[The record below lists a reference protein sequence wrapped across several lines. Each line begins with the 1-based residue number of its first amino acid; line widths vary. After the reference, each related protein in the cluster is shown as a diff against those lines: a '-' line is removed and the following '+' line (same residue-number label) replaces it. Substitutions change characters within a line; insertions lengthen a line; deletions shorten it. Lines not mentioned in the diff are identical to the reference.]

1 MIPTGEKPKH
11 VESTLSTNTTQTKN
25 DSRGR
30 SAALERAYVH
40 DVYENCDEPTGALR
54 PSVSQFLSGLETGS
68 LVCDVGCGNGRYL
81 TANFPNIIPIGIDRC
96 QRLSKVAKGKGGEV
110 TICDNLELPFR
121 DDSFDAVISLAVVHH
136 FATTERRIL
145 ALRELSR
152 ILRVGGRVVIT
163 VWALEQRHRRFESQD
178 VLIPWQPPKNQ
189 SCSYCSDEDDDD
201 EFLPP
206 YHAYTEDSTNSS
218 RSAGDGDSSSLSSS
232 SPGESCY
239 SFVRKA
245 IQKLAGNR
253 RHPWFLD
260 SWNSKDTQK
269 DNSLDFEDAR
279 DLPIEL
285 RRLEDFEDLVE
296 PPIASAGLKSRS
308 LGCILNNNNPPSAR
322 QIVRSRSSVP
332 SLGGPT
338 TSSHD
343 FKNQENVA
351 SCPSSVNNS
360 STTNSCGTSL
370 SRRPKLIKQKQS
382 LCDEDYQLPDNPFYV
397 LDSSNSSL
405 ENSKQS
411 NSAESPPNSRLFLRK
426 QSSLNEELMAAN
438 RLREKERVRKR
449 IQKQTS
455 LNEAFLYRSVF
466 GRKLQVI
473 KEGFAT
479 KIKSSTGSLERV
491 TKIGLVKIIQNFTTA
506 TSQTTNENQP
516 RKNGYNLRHGVN
528 GCKTNQGNAHK
539 PSCSIYSEL
548 PSSQCNCV
556 NIAANVENEADPN
569 RRHSKESGSDSS
581 KDGSLQSDTSI
592 ESEDSFASVIFVP
605 KSEGNNQQ
613 QQQKLFQQQG
623 HNSSS
628 SNSSNGKLPTSPLIM
643 PCPPTP
649 AHSPAAANSVVTSP
663 PQAVASVEAVK
674 NILSPRTADIN
685 SRHFTFDKDHILR
698 QESILKQRRENILK
712 QKSEEEAQKIT
723 RQTIMNMPPIPKF
736 RKQPI
741 KHCYPIIRRSS
752 TQPNQPQAIQVPRY
766 MSLELYNPAT
776 DDLDSDSND
785 EDSQSSEGSIDSVI
799 DASKASDTCEKED
812 DIPLTSNKSGILE
825 DIIEKNEECSPMDPS
840 KHKEY
845 VDFAEKLS
853 AQLLKEMH
861 ENNNESRDNDDQHK
875 IKTELTALREELRE
889 RRLMLANLSTLP
901 SLQHSPNS
909 SSTSSL
915 SSQSKSYTIH
925 EEDEE
930 EDEEC
935 SSSSYPLNIYDHCK
949 VSKFQ
954 YKWNQRYN
962 LNPETAYLIQDDGD
976 SSVRDEDEGDVIL
989 EENEEE
995 EDEQD
1000 TVKNTVKSNSVDEVE
1015 KDSEEV
1021 VEPVERRES
1030 NSSLDSPSQSGGSTT
1045 HHRYYHVFREGELEA
1060 LINHHVNNLHIV
1072 SSFYER
1078 ASWCVV
1084 AEKVQVWTI

>member
-1 MIPTGEKPKH
+1 M
-11 VESTLSTNTTQTKN
+11 
-25 DSRGR
+25 
-30 SAALERAYVH
+30 
-40 DVYENCDEPTGALR
+40 
-54 PSVSQFLSGLETGS
+54 
-68 LVCDVGCGNGRYL
+68 
-81 TANFPNIIPIGIDRC
+81 
-96 QRLSKVAKGKGGEV
+96 
-110 TICDNLELPFR
+110 
-121 DDSFDAVISLAVVHH
+121 
-136 FATTERRIL
+136 
-145 ALRELSR
+145 
-152 ILRVGGRVVIT
+152 
-163 VWALEQRHRRFESQD
+163 
-178 VLIPWQPPKNQ
+178 
-189 SCSYCSDEDDDD
+189 
-201 EFLPP
+201 
-206 YHAYTEDSTNSS
+206 
-218 RSAGDGDSSSLSSS
+218 
-232 SPGESCY
+232 
-239 SFVRKA
+239 
-245 IQKLAGNR
+245 
-253 RHPWFLD
+253 
-260 SWNSKDTQK
+260 
-269 DNSLDFEDAR
+269 
-279 DLPIEL
+279 
-285 RRLEDFEDLVE
+285 
-296 PPIASAGLKSRS
+296 
-308 LGCILNNNNPPSAR
+308 
-322 QIVRSRSSVP
+322 RSRSSVP

-338 TSSHD
+338 ASSHD
-343 FKNQENVA
+343 SKGQDYVA
-351 SCPSSVNNS
+351 IPSSSSTTNNS
-360 STTNSCGTSL
+360 STTTSCVASL
-370 SRRPKLIKQKQS
+370 NRRPKLIKQKQS

-411 NSAESPPNSRLFLRK
+411 NSADSPTNSRLFLRK

-449 IQKQTS
+449 IHKQTS

-491 TKIGLVKIIQNFTTA
+491 TKIGLVKMIQNFTTA
-506 TSQTTNENQP
+506 GSQSTNEKQQ
-516 RKNGYNLRHGVN
+516 RKNGYNLGHAVN
-528 GCKTNQGNAHK
+528 GCKINQGYSHK
-539 PSCSIYSEL
+539 PSCSIFTKPY
-548 PSSQCNCV
+548 PSQCNCE
-556 NIAANVENEADPN
+556 IITATVENEADPN

-605 KSEGNNQQ
+605 KPEGNNQQ

-649 AHSPAAANSVVTSP
+649 AHSPAAAISVVTSP

-674 NILSPRTADIN
+674 NILSPRVADQH
-685 SRHFTFDKDHILR
+685 SRHFTFDKDHIIR
-698 QESILKQRRENILK
+698 QENILKQRRENILR

-752 TQPNQPQAIQVPRY
+752 SSPNQAQAIQVPRY

-785 EDSQSSEGSIDSVI
+785 EDSDQSSEDSIDSVI
-799 DASKASDTCEKED
+799 DASKASDTCEKEED
-812 DIPLTSNKSGILE
+812 PPLPSSKPGVLE
-825 DIIEKNEECSPMDPS
+825 DIIENNEECSPMDPS
-840 KHKEY
+840 KHKEC

-853 AQLLKEMH
+853 AQLMKELN
-861 ENNNESRDNDDQHK
+861 ENINETRDNADHDK

-889 RRLMLANLSTLP
+889 RRLMLANLSTQP

-915 SSQSKSYTIH
+915 SSQTKSYTIH

-930 EDEEC
+930 EEEEC
-935 SSSSYPLNIYDHCK
+935 SSSSYPLNVYDHCK

-954 YKWNQRYN
+954 YKLNQRCN

-976 SSVRDEDEGDVIL
+976 SSVRDEEEDLCEDVIL
-989 EENEEE
+989 EEDE
-995 EDEQD
+995 EDISQDEQE
-1000 TVKNTVKSNSVDEVE
+1000 TTKSVVKSNSADEIE
-1015 KDSEEV
+1015 KESEEV

>member
-1 MIPTGEKPKH
+1 M
-11 VESTLSTNTTQTKN
+11 
-25 DSRGR
+25 
-30 SAALERAYVH
+30 
-40 DVYENCDEPTGALR
+40 
-54 PSVSQFLSGLETGS
+54 
-68 LVCDVGCGNGRYL
+68 
-81 TANFPNIIPIGIDRC
+81 
-96 QRLSKVAKGKGGEV
+96 
-110 TICDNLELPFR
+110 
-121 DDSFDAVISLAVVHH
+121 
-136 FATTERRIL
+136 
-145 ALRELSR
+145 
-152 ILRVGGRVVIT
+152 
-163 VWALEQRHRRFESQD
+163 
-178 VLIPWQPPKNQ
+178 
-189 SCSYCSDEDDDD
+189 
-201 EFLPP
+201 
-206 YHAYTEDSTNSS
+206 
-218 RSAGDGDSSSLSSS
+218 
-232 SPGESCY
+232 
-239 SFVRKA
+239 
-245 IQKLAGNR
+245 
-253 RHPWFLD
+253 
-260 SWNSKDTQK
+260 
-269 DNSLDFEDAR
+269 
-279 DLPIEL
+279 
-285 RRLEDFEDLVE
+285 
-296 PPIASAGLKSRS
+296 KSRS
-308 LGCILNNNNPPSAR
+308 LGCILNNNHPPSPR

-332 SLGGPT
+332 SLSGPTASSHDPKGQEYVAT
-338 TSSHD
+338 TSS
-343 FKNQENVA
+343 
-351 SCPSSVNNS
+351 S
-360 STTNSCGTSL
+360 STTNVSSSTTSCGASL

-405 ENSKQS
+405 ENSKKS
-411 NSAESPPNSRLFLRK
+411 NSADSPTYSRLFLRK

-449 IQKQTS
+449 IHKQTS

-473 KEGFAT
+473 REGFAT

-506 TSQTTNENQP
+506 GSQSTNENQQ
-516 RKNGYNLRHGVN
+516 RKNGYNLGNAVN
-528 GCKTNQGNAHK
+528 VCKTNQGTLHK
-539 PSCSIYSEL
+539 PSCDIYSKP
-548 PSSQCNCV
+548 PSNQCNCE
-556 NIAANVENEADPN
+556 ITSASIENESDPN

-605 KSEGNNQQ
+605 KPEGNSQQ

-649 AHSPAAANSVVTSP
+649 AHSPAAAVSVVTSP
-663 PQAVASVEAVK
+663 PQAVAAVEAVK
-674 NILSPRTADIN
+674 SILSPRAVDQH

-698 QESILKQRRENILK
+698 QESILKQRRENILR

-752 TQPNQPQAIQVPRY
+752 SSPHQASAIQVPRY

-785 EDSQSSEGSIDSVI
+785 EDSDQSSEESIDSVI
-799 DASKASDTCEKED
+799 DASKASDPCEKEED
-812 DIPLTSNKSGILE
+812 LPLPSSKPGVLE
-825 DIIEKNEECSPMDPS
+825 DIIENNEESSPMDPS
-840 KHKEY
+840 KHKEC

-853 AQLLKEMH
+853 AQLMKELH
-861 ENNNESRDNDDQHK
+861 ENNSETRDIVDHDE
-875 IKTELTALREELRE
+875 IKTEFAALREELRE

-909 SSTSSL
+909 SSTSSI
-915 SSQSKSYTIH
+915 SSQTKSYTIH
-925 EEDEE
+925 EEVEEEE
-930 EDEEC
+930 EDC

-954 YKWNQRYN
+954 YKLNQRCN

-976 SSVRDEDEGDVIL
+976 SSVRDEEEDILCEDVIL
-989 EENEEE
+989 EEDE
-995 EDEQD
+995 EDISQD
-1000 TVKNTVKSNSVDEVE
+1000 EPDTAKSVIKSNLVDEIE
-1015 KDSEEV
+1015 NESEEI
-1021 VEPVERRES
+1021 VEPAERRES
-1030 NSSLDSPSQSGGSTT
+1030 NSSLDSPSQSGGSST